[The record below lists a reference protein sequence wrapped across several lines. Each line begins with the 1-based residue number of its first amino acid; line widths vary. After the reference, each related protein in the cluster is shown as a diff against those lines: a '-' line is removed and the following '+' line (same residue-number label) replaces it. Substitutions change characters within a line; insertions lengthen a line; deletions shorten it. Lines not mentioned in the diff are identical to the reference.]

1 MRFSLSD
8 SIGKKI
14 FALVSVP
21 VLACLIITVI
31 GLVSLKVL
39 DRTILLTRAERDHT
53 TNFYKASLYFQEYVR
68 TQDSE
73 LYKKFNTH
81 MEIAMKMSGIFG
93 ATIED
98 LKTRSKE
105 ETARDM
111 ARWFPSMDYD
121 QARDIVTIVDLLSF
135 HPLVLSLVETAKKGN
150 ALAIQYRALTR
161 KYVETQSTDEK
172 NVLLANIDNINEEM
186 DVFATRFS
194 NGVGK
199 LSAWAV
205 SQTKTALWVAL
216 ILLLV
221 TCFVFSTFTVRSIV
235 RPFNAVV
242 GFAKRVAG
250 GDLSRRLEMDSKDET
265 KVLADAFNQM
275 VHSLQKTMRQ
285 MESYLNNA
293 PIPVMA
299 VDGEFNVQFINQAC
313 AALSQTSIEDATG
326 KKCYDLM
333 KTEHCNTPECRIGQ
347 AMAQKKVCSGQTV
360 ASAAKNLPIH
370 YIGTPLTDESGNVT
384 GAVEYITDVSE
395 LKKIEE
401 ALQNANDFLQG
412 RIRDATANITS
423 ATNEILASTSE
434 QASTASEQSA
444 AVTQTSSTVEQARQ
458 TARQSAERAREVARM
473 AHESSQEAEEGF
485 KAVEG
490 TLNGVSNIKEQVES
504 IAQNILSLSGKT
516 QQIGEIIDTVNDI
529 ADQSNLLAL
538 NAAIEA
544 ARAGEAGK
552 GFAVVAQEVRG
563 LAEQSRNATSK
574 VQEILGEI
582 QKAANTAVMVTEE
595 GTRRADAGVV
605 QAQKAGKAIQAIS
618 GKIQAVTQTVR
629 QIAASAGEQLS
640 GMDQIGSAM
649 DSISQASA
657 QTETGTR
664 QVEEAAQNLNAMAE
678 QLKRLVETRDL
689 SL

>member
-1 MRFSLSD
+1 MGFSLSD

-14 FALVSVP
+14 FVLVSVP

-53 TNFYKASLYFQEYVR
+53 TNFYKAALYFEEYVR
-68 TQDSE
+68 NQDSE
-73 LYKKFNTH
+73 LYDKFDTH
-81 MEIAMKMSGIFG
+81 MEVAMNMSGIFG
-93 ATIED
+93 STLED
-98 LKTRSKE
+98 LKTKSKDE
-105 ETARDM
+105 M
-111 ARWFPSMDYD
+111 AKNMAHWFPAMDYD

-135 HPLVLSLVETAKKGN
+135 HPLVLSLVETAKQGE
-150 ALAIQYRALTR
+150 ALAIQYRALT
-161 KYVETQSTDEK
+161 KTYLEAKSMDEK
-172 NVLLANIDNINEEM
+172 KTLLAKIDKINEDM
-186 DVFATRFS
+186 NVTATRFS
-194 NGVGK
+194 DGVGK

-205 SQTKTALWVAL
+205 SQTKTVLWVAF
-216 ILLLV
+216 ILLLI
-221 TCFVFSTFTVRSIV
+221 TCFVFSTFTVKSIV
-235 RPFNAVV
+235 RPLNTVV
-242 GFAKRVAG
+242 GFARRVAG

-275 VHSLQKTMRQ
+275 VHSLQQMMRQ
-285 MESYLNNA
+285 MENYLNNA

-299 VDGEFNVQFINQAC
+299 VDRKFNVQFINQAG
-313 AALSQTSIEDATG
+313 AALSKTSTENAIG
-326 KKCYDLM
+326 KKCYDLL
-333 KTEHCNTPECRIGQ
+333 KSEHCDTPECRIGQ

-360 ASAAKNLPIH
+360 AGGSANVPIH
-370 YIGTPLTDESGNVT
+370 YVGTPLMDDSGNVT

-412 RIRDATANITS
+412 RISDATANITS
-423 ATNEILASTSE
+423 ATSEILASTSE

-458 TARQSAERAREVARM
+458 TARQSAERAREVAKM
-473 AHESSQEAEEGF
+473 AHESSQEAEQGF

-490 TLNGVSNIKEQVES
+490 TLEGVSNIKEQVES
-504 IAQNILSLSGKT
+504 IAQNILSLSEKT

-552 GFAVVAQEVRG
+552 GFAVVADEVRG

-605 QAQKAGKAIQAIS
+605 QAQQAGKAIQTITE
-618 GKIQAVTQTVR
+618 KIQAVTQTVR

-657 QTETGTR
+657 QTEMGTR
-664 QVEEAAQNLNAMAE
+664 QVEEAAQTLNAMAE
-678 QLKRLVETRDL
+678 QLKRLVETRGT
-689 SL
+689 S